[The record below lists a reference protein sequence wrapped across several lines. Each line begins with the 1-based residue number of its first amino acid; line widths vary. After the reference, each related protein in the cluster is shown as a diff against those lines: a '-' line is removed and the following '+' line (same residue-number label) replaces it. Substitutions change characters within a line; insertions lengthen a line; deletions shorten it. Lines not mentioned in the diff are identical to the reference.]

1 MNTKQLRQKILDL
14 AIRGKLV
21 PQDPND
27 EPASVLLA
35 RVKAEKERLIAEGKI
50 KRSKKKAV
58 TSDKPHYPFEIPSNW
73 IWVTLG
79 EISFSCLG
87 KMLDKEKNKG
97 NCKPY
102 LRNINV
108 RWGSFDTS
116 DLLLMPFEDN
126 EIDRYTIKKG
136 DLVVCE
142 GGEPGRC
149 AIWKNNDTIMFQKAL
164 HRIRFFNGVVTEYI
178 AKAFELFSLNSTIE
192 QYFTGSTIKHLT
204 GASLDTIL
212 LPLPPEKEQIRIIQY
227 INGLEAIVAEIEN
240 NCCKMS
246 RFTSQVKSKI
256 LELAINGKLVPQ
268 DHADEPAE
276 VLLKRVN
283 PNAVV
288 SADTSHYALPSN
300 WVWVKGKDLFL
311 PMKSTTPKGDTF
323 KYIDIDS
330 IDNKNQCISA
340 IKVLPTEKAPSR
352 ASRYTEKNNVL
363 FSMVRPYLRNIA
375 LVTEDECI
383 ASTGFYVCRQ
393 RECLDHNYLYYL
405 MTSRYVVDGLNM
417 FMKGD
422 NSPSINKGHIDEFD
436 FPLPPLNEQKRIVA
450 KVAELFAQIDT
461 IQQSL
466 E

>member
-1 MNTKQLRQKILDL
+1 MTLQHL
-14 AIRGKLV
+14 G
-21 PQDPND
+21 
-27 EPASVLLA
+27 ASNMYDNNA
-35 RVKAEKERLIAEGKI
+35 TTRH
-50 KRSKKKAV
+50 
-58 TSDKPHYPFEIPSNW
+58 KPHYPFEIPDSW
-73 IWVTLG
+73 EWTTIG
-79 EISFSCLG
+79 EIASTILYGVSESAKESG
-87 KMLDKEKNKG
+87 KFKLLRITDIQNNRVNWQTVPFTNYDEIKAAA
-97 NCKPY
+97 Y
-102 LRNINV
+102 LLKDGDILFARTGATVGKSYLVEGLSEPSIYASYLIRVQTSTAIIPTYTKFFFESGFYWEQISLNSVGVGQPNV
-108 RWGSFDTS
+108 NGTTLAS
-116 DLLLMPFEDN
+116 LLMPIPPYQEQKRIV
-126 EIDRYTIKKG
+126 EESKKWLSVIDGLDIELEG
-136 DLVVCE
+136 LVKSIDV
-142 GGEPGRC
+142 
-149 AIWKNNDTIMFQKAL
+149 I
-164 HRIRFFNGVVTEYI
+164 
-178 AKAFELFSLNSTIE
+178 
-192 QYFTGSTIKHLT
+192 
-204 GASLDTIL
+204 
-212 LPLPPEKEQIRIIQY
+212 
-227 INGLEAIVAEIEN
+227 
-240 NCCKMS
+240 
-246 RFTSQVKSKI
+246 KSKI
-256 LELAINGKLVPQ
+256 LDLAINGKLVQQ
-268 DHADEPAE
+268 DPADEPAAD
-276 VLLKRVN
+276 LLKRVN

-288 SADTSHYALPSN
+288 STDKSHYALPSN

-436 FPLPPLNEQKRIVA
+436 FPMPPLNEQKRIVA
-450 KVAELFAQIDT
+450 KVDELFALIDT